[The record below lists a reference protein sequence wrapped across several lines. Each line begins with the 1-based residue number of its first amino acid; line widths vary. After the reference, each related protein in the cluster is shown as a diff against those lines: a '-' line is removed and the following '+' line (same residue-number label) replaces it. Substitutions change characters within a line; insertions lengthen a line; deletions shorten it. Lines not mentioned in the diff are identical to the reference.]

1 MIFGPFAGAVT
12 AFVSLAPP
20 ILIQAV
26 AGLALIGAFAGS
38 ALNAFKEPDSR
49 EAAAVTFL
57 VTASGVS
64 LAGIS
69 GAFWGL
75 IAGGLMMAL
84 SRFVAK
90 RRAGR

>member
-1 MIFGPFAGAVT
+1 

-26 AGLALIGAFAGS
+26 AGLALISAFANS
-38 ALNAFKEPDSR
+38 ALNAFKDVDSR

-64 LAGIS
+64 FAGIS

-75 IAGGLMMAL
+75 IAGGLMLAL
-84 SRFVAK
+84 ARLTAR
-90 RRAGR
+90 RRARP